1 MKNKIKIFLFIAAII
16 TMCTA
21 MVCFVLNA
29 TNKIEDE
36 NPMFI

>member
-16 TMCTA
+16 AMCTA
-21 MVCFVLNA
+21 IVCFVFNHSG
-29 TNKIEDE
+29 IEDD